1 MGNGKTYNRS
11 LLGFLLSADLIAGF
25 FAFSIGFKTNI
36 LNGEGG
42 LLTWFI
48 FSEILWISLFAL
60 SNLYDT
66 RATLSR
72 FEEILSIVPT
82 VYFTLIFIITGQVM
96 NLYLLPFELK
106 QILVYGFIL
115 SGFLILGRILI
126 HTIQKLLLKQNIGLK
141 KAVIL
146 GINRRGI
153 DVYDKLQT
161 SYHHGLAIAG
171 FVQANDDPDIS
182 KNSEQNFDILGS
194 EQTINQI
201 ITKNQIDD
209 VIIALDKPSPERI
222 MDTIMNVNGH
232 PVSMKILPDMY
243 EVVTGLARTNQ
254 LVGVPLIDVNLNLDT
269 LYSKHLKRIIDIFIG
284 TISLISIFPFW
295 ILIALG
301 IKIDSKGP
309 ILYNQERIGMDGK
322 KFLINKFR
330 TMILNAENDTG
341 PVWAGKDDSRITPF
355 GKFLRRF
362 HLDETPQLI
371 NIIFGDMA
379 SIGPR
384 PERPYFIERLEK
396 KYPFY
401 KRRLKIRPGVS
412 GWAQIKQPYDEKYE
426 DVHQKLKYDFFYIEN
441 LSFRLDLKILLGTF
455 WVTIFGH
462 SR

>member
-11 LLGFLLSADLIAGF
+11 LFGFLLIADLIAGF
-25 FAFSIGFKTNI
+25 FAFSMGLKINI
-36 LNGEGG
+36 FNGEAG

-115 SGFLILGRILI
+115 SGFFILGRILI

-146 GINRRGI
+146 GVNRRGI

-182 KNSEQNFDILGS
+182 KHSGHNIDILGS

-309 ILYNQERIGMDGK
+309 ILYKQERIGMDGE

-330 TMILNAENDTG
+330 TMVLNAEDDTG
-341 PVWAGKDDSRITPF
+341 PVWSGKDDSRITSF
-355 GKFLRRF
+355 GSFLRRF

-371 NIIFGDMA
+371 NIIYGDMA

>member
-1 MGNGKTYNRS
+1 
-11 LLGFLLSADLIAGF
+11 
-25 FAFSIGFKTNI
+25 
-36 LNGEGG
+36 LNGEAG

-48 FSEILWISLFAL
+48 FAEILWISLFTL

-146 GINRRGI
+146 GVNRRGI

-269 LYSKHLKRIIDIFIG
+269 LYSKHLKRIIDIFIA

-309 ILYNQERIGMDGK
+309 ILYKQERIGMDGE

-330 TMILNAENDTG
+330 TMVLNAEDDTG
-341 PVWAGKDDSRITPF
+341 PVWSGKDDSRITSF
-355 GKFLRRF
+355 GSFLRRF

>member
-146 GINRRGI
+146 GVNRRGI

-182 KNSEQNFDILGS
+182 KHSGQNFDILGS

-201 ITKNQIDD
+201 ITKNQIVD

-309 ILYNQERIGMDGK
+309 ILYKQERIGMDGK

>member
-72 FEEILSIVPT
+72 FEEILRIVPT

-146 GINRRGI
+146 GVNRRGI

-309 ILYNQERIGMDGK
+309 ILYKQERIGMDGE

-330 TMILNAENDTG
+330 TMVLNAEDDTG
-341 PVWAGKDDSRITPF
+341 PVWSGKDDSRITSF
-355 GKFLRRF
+355 GSFLRRF

>member
-146 GINRRGI
+146 GVNRRGI

-182 KNSEQNFDILGS
+182 KHSGHNIDILGS

-201 ITKNQIDD
+201 ITKNQIVD

>member
-25 FAFSIGFKTNI
+25 FAFSMGFKVNI
-36 LNGEGG
+36 LNGEAG

-48 FSEILWISLFAL
+48 FFEILWISLFAL

-72 FEEILSIVPT
+72 FEEILRIVPT

-146 GINRRGI
+146 GVNRRGI

-161 SYHHGLAIAG
+161 SNHHGLAIAG
-171 FVQANDDPDIS
+171 FVKANDDPDIS

-309 ILYNQERIGMDGK
+309 ILYKQERIGMDGK

-330 TMILNAENDTG
+330 TMVLNAEDDTG
-341 PVWAGKDDSRITPF
+341 PVWSGKDDSRITLF

-371 NIIFGDMA
+371 NIIYGDMA

>member
-11 LLGFLLSADLIAGF
+11 LVGFLLSADLIAGF
-25 FAFSIGFKTNI
+25 FAFFIGFKVNI
-36 LNGEGG
+36 LNGEAG

-48 FSEILWISLFAL
+48 FAEILWISLFTL

-146 GINRRGI
+146 GVNRRGI

-182 KNSEQNFDILGS
+182 KHSGHNIDILGS

-309 ILYNQERIGMDGK
+309 ILYKQERIGMDGE

-330 TMILNAENDTG
+330 TMVLNAEDDTG
-341 PVWAGKDDSRITPF
+341 PVWSGKDDSRITSF
-355 GKFLRRF
+355 GSFLRRF

>member
-146 GINRRGI
+146 GVNRRGI

-182 KNSEQNFDILGS
+182 KHSGQNFDILGS

-201 ITKNQIDD
+201 ITKNQIVD

>member
-11 LLGFLLSADLIAGF
+11 LVGFLLSADLIAGF
-25 FAFSIGFKTNI
+25 FAFFIGFKVNI
-36 LNGEGG
+36 LNGEAG

-72 FEEILSIVPT
+72 FEEILRIVPT

-146 GINRRGI
+146 GVNRRGI

-284 TISLISIFPFW
+284 IISLISIFPFW

-309 ILYNQERIGMDGK
+309 ILYKQERIGMDGE

-330 TMILNAENDTG
+330 TMVLNAEDDTG
-341 PVWAGKDDSRITPF
+341 PVWSGKDDSRITSF
-355 GKFLRRF
+355 GSFLRRF

>member
-11 LLGFLLSADLIAGF
+11 LVGFLLSADLIAGF
-25 FAFSIGFKTNI
+25 FAFSMGFKVNI
-36 LNGEGG
+36 LNGEAG

-48 FSEILWISLFAL
+48 FFEILWISLFAL

-72 FEEILSIVPT
+72 FEEILRIVPT

-146 GINRRGI
+146 GVNRRGI

-182 KNSEQNFDILGS
+182 KHSGHNIDILGS

-269 LYSKHLKRIIDIFIG
+269 LYSKHLKRIIDIFIA

-309 ILYNQERIGMDGK
+309 ILYKQERIGMDGE

-330 TMILNAENDTG
+330 TMVLNAEDDTG
-341 PVWAGKDDSRITPF
+341 PVWSGKDDSRITSF
-355 GKFLRRF
+355 GSFLRRF

>member
-1 MGNGKTYNRS
+1 M
-11 LLGFLLSADLIAGF
+11 
-25 FAFSIGFKTNI
+25 
-36 LNGEGG
+36 NGEGG

-146 GINRRGI
+146 GVNRRGI

>member
-11 LLGFLLSADLIAGF
+11 LFGFLLIADLIAGF
-25 FAFSIGFKTNI
+25 FAFSMGLKINI
-36 LNGEGG
+36 LNVEAG

-72 FEEILSIVPT
+72 FEEILRIVPT

-146 GINRRGI
+146 GVNRRGI

-182 KNSEQNFDILGS
+182 KHSGHNIDILGS

-284 TISLISIFPFW
+284 IISLISIFPFW

-309 ILYNQERIGMDGK
+309 ILYKQERIGMDGE

-330 TMILNAENDTG
+330 TMVLNAEDDTG
-341 PVWAGKDDSRITPF
+341 PVWSGKDDSRITSF
-355 GKFLRRF
+355 GSFLRRF

>member
-25 FAFSIGFKTNI
+25 FAFSIGLKTNI

-48 FSEILWISLFAL
+48 FSEILWISLFTL
-60 SNLYDT
+60 SNLYDS

-72 FEEILSIVPT
+72 LEEILKIVPT

-146 GINRRGI
+146 GVNRRGI

-182 KNSEQNFDILGS
+182 KNSKQNFDILGS

-309 ILYNQERIGMDGK
+309 ILYKQERIGMDGK

-330 TMILNAENDTG
+330 TMILNAEDDTG

>member
-146 GINRRGI
+146 GVNRRGI

-330 TMILNAENDTG
+330 TMVLNAEDDTG
-341 PVWAGKDDSRITPF
+341 PVWSGKNDSRITSF
-355 GKFLRRF
+355 GSFLRRF

>member
-25 FAFSIGFKTNI
+25 FAFSMGFKVNI
-36 LNGEGG
+36 LYGEAG

-146 GINRRGI
+146 GVNRRGI

>member
-25 FAFSIGFKTNI
+25 FAFSIGFKVNI

-146 GINRRGI
+146 GVNRRGI

-269 LYSKHLKRIIDIFIG
+269 LYSKHLKRIFDIIIS
-284 TISLISIFPFW
+284 TLSLISIFPFW

-309 ILYNQERIGMDGK
+309 ILYKQERIGMDGE

-330 TMILNAENDTG
+330 TMVLNAEDDTG
-341 PVWAGKDDSRITPF
+341 PVWSGKDDSRITSF
-355 GKFLRRF
+355 GSFLRRF

>member
-25 FAFSIGFKTNI
+25 FAFSMGLKINI
-36 LNGEGG
+36 LNVEGG

-48 FSEILWISLFAL
+48 FAEILWISLFTL

-146 GINRRGI
+146 GVNRRGI

>member
-1 MGNGKTYNRS
+1 MINGKTYNRS
-11 LLGFLLSADLIAGF
+11 LFGFLLSADLIAGF
-25 FAFSIGFKTNI
+25 FAFSMGFKVNI
-36 LNGEGG
+36 LNGEAG

-48 FSEILWISLFAL
+48 FFEILWISLFAL

-146 GINRRGI
+146 GVNRRGI

-182 KNSEQNFDILGS
+182 KHSGHNIDILGS

-309 ILYNQERIGMDGK
+309 ILYKQERIGMDGK

-330 TMILNAENDTG
+330 TMVLNAEDDTG
-341 PVWAGKDDSRITPF
+341 PVWSGKDDSRITPF

>member
-48 FSEILWISLFAL
+48 FAEILWISLFTL

-146 GINRRGI
+146 GVNRRGI

>member
-72 FEEILSIVPT
+72 FEEILRIVPT

-146 GINRRGI
+146 GVNRRGI

-269 LYSKHLKRIIDIFIG
+269 LYSKHLKRIIDIFIA

-309 ILYNQERIGMDGK
+309 ILYKQERIGMDGK

-330 TMILNAENDTG
+330 TMVLNAEDDTG
-341 PVWAGKDDSRITPF
+341 PVWSGKDDSRITSF
-355 GKFLRRF
+355 GSFLRRF

>member
-1 MGNGKTYNRS
+1 MGLK
-11 LLGFLLSADLIAGF
+11 I
-25 FAFSIGFKTNI
+25 NI
-36 LNGEGG
+36 FNGEAG

-72 FEEILSIVPT
+72 FEEILRIVPT

-146 GINRRGI
+146 GVNRRGI

-182 KNSEQNFDILGS
+182 KHSGHNIDILGS

-309 ILYNQERIGMDGK
+309 ILYKQERIGMDGE

-330 TMILNAENDTG
+330 TMVLNAEDDTG
-341 PVWAGKDDSRITPF
+341 PVWSGKDDSRITSF
-355 GKFLRRF
+355 GSFLRRF

>member
-48 FSEILWISLFAL
+48 FAEILWISLFTL

-146 GINRRGI
+146 GVNRRGI

-182 KNSEQNFDILGS
+182 KHSGHNIDILGS

-269 LYSKHLKRIIDIFIG
+269 LYSKHLKRIIDIFIA

>member
-146 GINRRGI
+146 GVNRRGI

-269 LYSKHLKRIIDIFIG
+269 LYSKHLKRIIDIFIA

-309 ILYNQERIGMDGK
+309 ILYKQERIGMDGK

-330 TMILNAENDTG
+330 TMVLNAEDDTG
-341 PVWAGKDDSRITPF
+341 PVWSGKNDSRITSF
-355 GKFLRRF
+355 GSFLRRF

>member
-182 KNSEQNFDILGS
+182 KHSGQNFDILGS

-201 ITKNQIDD
+201 ITKNQIVD

-330 TMILNAENDTG
+330 TMVLNAEDDTG

>member
-11 LLGFLLSADLIAGF
+11 LLGFLLIADIIAGF
-25 FAFSIGFKTNI
+25 FAFSMGLKINI
-36 LNGEGG
+36 LNVEAG

-48 FSEILWISLFAL
+48 FAEILWISLFTL

-72 FEEILSIVPT
+72 FEEILRIVPT

-146 GINRRGI
+146 GVNRRGI

-269 LYSKHLKRIIDIFIG
+269 LYSKHLKRIIDIFIA

-309 ILYNQERIGMDGK
+309 ILYKQERIGMDGE

-330 TMILNAENDTG
+330 TMVLNAEDDTG
-341 PVWAGKDDSRITPF
+341 PVWSGKDDSRITSF
-355 GKFLRRF
+355 GSFLRRF

>member
-72 FEEILSIVPT
+72 FEEILRIVPT

-146 GINRRGI
+146 GVNRRGI

-182 KNSEQNFDILGS
+182 KHSGHNIDILGS

-309 ILYNQERIGMDGK
+309 ILYKQERIGMDGK

-330 TMILNAENDTG
+330 TMVLNAEDDTG
-341 PVWAGKDDSRITPF
+341 PVWSGKDDSRITSF
-355 GKFLRRF
+355 GSFLRRF

>member
-11 LLGFLLSADLIAGF
+11 LVGFLLSADLIAGF

-72 FEEILSIVPT
+72 FEEILRIVPT

-146 GINRRGI
+146 GVNRRGI

-309 ILYNQERIGMDGK
+309 ILYKQERIGMDGE

-330 TMILNAENDTG
+330 TMVLNAEDDTG
-341 PVWAGKDDSRITPF
+341 PVWSGKDDSRITSF
-355 GKFLRRF
+355 GSFLRRF

>member
-25 FAFSIGFKTNI
+25 FAFSMGFKVNI
-36 LNGEGG
+36 LYGEAG

-72 FEEILSIVPT
+72 FEEILRIVPT

-146 GINRRGI
+146 GVNRRGI

-182 KNSEQNFDILGS
+182 KHSGQNFDILGS

-201 ITKNQIDD
+201 ITKNQIVD

-309 ILYNQERIGMDGK
+309 ILYKQERIGMDGK

>member
-11 LLGFLLSADLIAGF
+11 LVGFLLGTDLIAGF
-25 FAFSIGFKTNI
+25 LAFSMGFKVNI
-36 LNGEGG
+36 LNGEAG

-48 FSEILWISLFAL
+48 FFEILWISLFAL

-96 NLYLLPFELK
+96 NLFLLPFELK

-146 GINRRGI
+146 GVNRRGI

-161 SYHHGLAIAG
+161 SNHHGLAIAG
-171 FVQANDDPDIS
+171 FVKANDDPDIS

-284 TISLISIFPFW
+284 IISLISIFPFW

-309 ILYNQERIGMDGK
+309 ILYKQERIGMDGE

-330 TMILNAENDTG
+330 TMVLNAEDDTG
-341 PVWAGKDDSRITPF
+341 PVWSGKDDSRITSF
-355 GKFLRRF
+355 GSFLRRF

>member
-201 ITKNQIDD
+201 ITKNQIVD

-309 ILYNQERIGMDGK
+309 ILYKQERIGMDGK

-330 TMILNAENDTG
+330 TMVLNAEDDTG

>member
-11 LLGFLLSADLIAGF
+11 LLGFLLIADLIAGF
-25 FAFSIGFKTNI
+25 FAFSMGLKINI
-36 LNGEGG
+36 LNVEAG

-72 FEEILSIVPT
+72 FEEILRIVPT

-146 GINRRGI
+146 GVNRRGI

-309 ILYNQERIGMDGK
+309 ILYKQERIGMDGE

-330 TMILNAENDTG
+330 TMVLNAEDDTG
-341 PVWAGKDDSRITPF
+341 PVWSGKDDSRITSF
-355 GKFLRRF
+355 GSFLRRF

>member
-25 FAFSIGFKTNI
+25 FAFSMGFKVNI
-36 LNGEGG
+36 LNGEAG

-48 FSEILWISLFAL
+48 FFEILWISLFAL

-72 FEEILSIVPT
+72 FEEILRIVPT

-146 GINRRGI
+146 GVNRRGI

-269 LYSKHLKRIIDIFIG
+269 LYSKHLKRIIDIFIA

-309 ILYNQERIGMDGK
+309 ILYKQERIGMDGK

-330 TMILNAENDTG
+330 TMVLNAEDDTG
-341 PVWAGKDDSRITPF
+341 PVWSGKDDSRITLF

>member
-11 LLGFLLSADLIAGF
+11 LVGFLLSADLIAGF
-25 FAFSIGFKTNI
+25 FAFFIGFKVNI
-36 LNGEGG
+36 LNGEAG

-48 FSEILWISLFAL
+48 FFEILWISLFAL

-72 FEEILSIVPT
+72 FEEILRIVPT

-146 GINRRGI
+146 GVNRRGI

-182 KNSEQNFDILGS
+182 KHSGHNIDILGS

-309 ILYNQERIGMDGK
+309 ILYKQERIGMDGE

-330 TMILNAENDTG
+330 TMVLNAEDDTG
-341 PVWAGKDDSRITPF
+341 PVWSGKDDSRITSF
-355 GKFLRRF
+355 GSFLRRF

>member
-1 MGNGKTYNRS
+1 MVNGITYNRS
-11 LLGFLLSADLIAGF
+11 LVGFLLSADLIAGF

-72 FEEILSIVPT
+72 FEEILRIVPT

-146 GINRRGI
+146 GVNRRGI

-182 KNSEQNFDILGS
+182 KHSGHNIDILGS

-309 ILYNQERIGMDGK
+309 ILYKQERIGMDGE

-330 TMILNAENDTG
+330 TMVLNAEDDTG
-341 PVWAGKDDSRITPF
+341 PVWSGKDDSRITSF
-355 GKFLRRF
+355 GSFLRRF

-426 DVHQKLKYDFFYIEN
+426 DVHQKLKYDFYYIEN

>member
-25 FAFSIGFKTNI
+25 FAFSMGFKVNI
-36 LNGEGG
+36 LYGEAG

-182 KNSEQNFDILGS
+182 KHSGQNFDILGS

>member
-11 LLGFLLSADLIAGF
+11 LVGLLLSADLIAGF

-72 FEEILSIVPT
+72 FEEILRIVPT

-146 GINRRGI
+146 GVNRRGI

-182 KNSEQNFDILGS
+182 KHSGHNIDILGS

-269 LYSKHLKRIIDIFIG
+269 LYSKHLKRIIDIFIA

-309 ILYNQERIGMDGK
+309 ILYKQERIGMDGE

-330 TMILNAENDTG
+330 TMVLNAEDDTG
-341 PVWAGKDDSRITPF
+341 PVWSGKDDSRITSF
-355 GKFLRRF
+355 GSFLRRF

>member
-11 LLGFLLSADLIAGF
+11 LFGFLLIADLIAGF
-25 FAFSIGFKTNI
+25 FAFSMGLKINI
-36 LNGEGG
+36 LNGEAG

-72 FEEILSIVPT
+72 FEEILRIVPT

-146 GINRRGI
+146 GVNRRGI

-182 KNSEQNFDILGS
+182 KHSGHNIDILGS

-309 ILYNQERIGMDGK
+309 ILYKQERIGMDGE

-330 TMILNAENDTG
+330 TMVLNAEDDTG
-341 PVWAGKDDSRITPF
+341 PVWSGKDDSRITSF
-355 GKFLRRF
+355 GSFLRRF

>member
-146 GINRRGI
+146 GVNRRGI

-182 KNSEQNFDILGS
+182 KHSGQNFDILGS